1 MDLKSAARALKR
13 IAPAAATALGGPAG
27 GLVATVIAGAL
38 GVERSPSAIVEA
50 IKTDPEAAIR
60 LASIEQELA
69 QAAMLDTQHARETV
83 GGSRWSYVIDSAI
96 IILVAVLI
104 YAAVF
109 RTVPEANEQ
118 ALNIILGAILGAFGT
133 VVAYHRGSS
142 AGSAARAAQIE
153 RQQSQVAK
161 R

>member
-13 IAPAAATALGGPAG
+13 IAPAAATALGSPAG
-27 GLVATVIAGAL
+27 GLAATVIAGAL
-38 GVERSPSAIVEA
+38 GVEKTPAAIVEA
-50 IKTDPEAAIR
+50 IKTDPGAAIR

-83 GGSRWSYVIDSAI
+83 GGSRWSYAIDASVML
-96 IILVAVLI
+96 LVAVLI
-104 YAAVF
+104 YATVF
-109 RTVPEANEQ
+109 MEIPPENQQ
-118 ALNIILGAILGAFGT
+118 ALNIILGAVLGSYGT
-133 VVAYHRGSS
+133 VITYHRGSS

-153 RQQSQVAK
+153 RQSARDSK

>member
-1 MDLKSAARALKR
+1 MNPRDALKAIAR
-13 IAPAAATALGGPAG
+13 VAPAAATVLGGPFAG
-27 GLVATVIAGAL
+27 TAAVVIAGKL
-38 GVERSPSAIVEA
+38 G
-50 IKTDPEAAIR
+50 TDPTPVAIARAVQADPELAAR
-60 LASIEQELA
+60 LASIDAELA
-69 QAAMLDTQHARETV
+69 RAAMADVQHARETV

-153 RQQSQVAK
+153 RQSARDAK